1 MKHLPKHLRPRWR
14 YVAVGIETWP
24 DADVG
29 RRAFQR
35 ALWYAAGNLVGD
47 AGSADADLS
56 LLSFAYA
63 DGRGEAVVRV
73 RHGHVAEARASIA
86 CVSEVDGEPVGIR
99 VRGISGTVRAC
110 EERYMGRA
118 GANSTQ
124 RDVAFR
130 DAERPAVVREDACDV
145 RVESGYVGA
154 AAFDIE

>member
-1 MKHLPKHLRPRWR
+1 MRHLPKHLRPRWR
-14 YVAVGIETWP
+14 YLAVGIESWS
-24 DADVG
+24 DAEVG

-35 ALWYAAGNLVGD
+35 ALWYAAGNLLGD

-56 LLSFAYA
+56 LLSFTHG
-63 DGRGEAVVRV
+63 DGVGEAVVRV
-73 RHGHVAEARASIA
+73 RRGHVDDARAAVA
-86 CVSEVDGEPVGIR
+86 CVSAVDDEPVGLR

-118 GANSTQ
+118 TASSTQ
-124 RDVAFR
+124 RDVAFG

-145 RVESGYVGA
+145 WVESGCVGA

>member
-14 YVAVGIETWP
+14 YLAVGIETWP

-35 ALWYAAGNLVGD
+35 ALWYAAGNLIGD
-47 AGSADADLS
+47 AGSADADLT
-56 LLSFAYA
+56 LLSFTHA
-63 DGRGEAVVRV
+63 DGVGEAVVRA
-73 RHGHVAEARASIA
+73 RREHVAEARAAIA
-86 CVSEVDGEPVGIR
+86 CVSAVGDDPVGIH

-118 GANSTQ
+118 GGTSTQ
-124 RDVAFR
+124 RDVAFA

-154 AAFDIE
+154 AAFDTE

>member
-14 YVAVGIETWP
+14 YVALGIETWP
-24 DADVG
+24 DADLR

-35 ALWYAAGNLVGD
+35 ALWYAAGNLIGD
-47 AGSADADLS
+47 AGSADADLA
-56 LLSFAYA
+56 LLDFTHG
-63 DGRGEAVVRV
+63 DGVGEAVVRV
-73 RHGHVAEARASIA
+73 RRGHVDEARAAIA
-86 CVSEVDGEPVGIR
+86 CVSEVDGRSVGIH

-118 GANSTQ
+118 GASSTQ

-130 DAERPAVVREDACDV
+130 DAERPAVVRDDAYDV
-145 RVESGYVGA
+145 RVGSGYVGA